1 MSKMTPREAFNHILY
16 ELNRDK
22 DDKQLFSEE
31 EQLQDRLV
39 IKSLV
44 EKSEPK
50 MVVGVRINGGASTV
64 CPVCATFIHYGER
77 HCSGCG
83 QALKWEEK

>member
-1 MSKMTPREAFNHILY
+1 MSKMTPREALDKALK
-16 ELNRDK
+16 ELCGIDYHEVK
-22 DDKQLFSEE
+22 EAL
-31 EQLQDRLV
+31 LP
-39 IKSLV
+39 LV

-50 MVVGVRINGGASTV
+50 MVVGVRINDGASTV